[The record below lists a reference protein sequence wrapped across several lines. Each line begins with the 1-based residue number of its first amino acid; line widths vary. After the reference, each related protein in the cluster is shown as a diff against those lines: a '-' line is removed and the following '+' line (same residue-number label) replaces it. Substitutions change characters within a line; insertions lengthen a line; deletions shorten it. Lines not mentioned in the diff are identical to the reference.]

1 LNAILFYTLQ
11 TIIKAIIGSLNYER
25 IKALVETWDS
35 AEMSGD
41 EERVLVVQEA
51 AVVGLAIS
59 RSFLNLAIETAVN
72 SLRSRK

>member
-1 LNAILFYTLQ
+1 MNAILFYTLQ